1 MKLAQVTVEL
11 RHLLETDFE
20 LFDFDYDFVD
30 PEFKKELEQAVID
43 HYYFH
48 EIGQETPERFKQRF
62 KSRWLRMIGRIN
74 ELYKTTL
81 LEYDILSNHSISET
95 MDQLQTSDST
105 QDTTGNSTT
114 HSDSNTKGSDYPQQ
128 PIAGGDFLSNETQ
141 SQVDSEVNDTT
152 SIVGST
158 KNENNYTR
166 KTEGMTG
173 STYPDLI
180 RKHRENIINIKA
192 MVIEELKPCFIL
204 VY

>member
-20 LFDFDYDFVD
+20 LFDFDYEFVD

-43 HYYFH
+43 HFYFH

>member
-20 LFDFDYDFVD
+20 LFDFDYEFVD

-62 KSRWLRMIGRIN
+62 KTRWLRMIGGIN

>member
-20 LFDFDYDFVD
+20 LFDFDYEFVD
-30 PEFKKELEQAVID
+30 PDFKKELEQAVID
-43 HYYFH
+43 HFYFH

>member
-20 LFDFDYDFVD
+20 LFDFDYEFVD
-30 PEFKKELEQAVID
+30 PDFKKELEQAVID
-43 HYYFH
+43 HFYFH

-180 RKHRENIINIKA
+180 RKHRENILNIKA

>member
-43 HYYFH
+43 HFYFH

-180 RKHRENIINIKA
+180 RKHRENILNIKA

>member
-43 HYYFH
+43 HFYFH

-166 KTEGMTG
+166 KTKGMTG

-180 RKHRENIINIKA
+180 RKHRENILNIKA

>member
-1 MKLAQVTVEL
+1 MAQVTVEL

-20 LFDFDYDFVD
+20 LFDFEYEFVD

-43 HYYFH
+43 HYYFY

-62 KSRWLRMIGRIN
+62 KSRWLNMIGGIN
-74 ELYKTTL
+74 ELYKTTQ
-81 LEYDILSNHSISET
+81 LEYDILSNYSISET

-105 QDTTGNSTT
+105 QDSTGNSTT
-114 HSDSNTKGSDYPQQ
+114 YSDSNTKGSDYPQQ
-128 PIAGGDFLSNETQ
+128 PIAGGDFLSNETNTT
-141 SQVDSEVNDTT
+141 VDSEVNDSTRT
-152 SIVGST
+152 VGST

-192 MVIEELKPCFIL
+192 MVIEEMKPCFIL